1 MNKTRSIINIIFI
14 LISNVYLSA
23 VNVNV
28 NFLSYEVE
36 NGLSSNRTSCCTQ
49 DSYGYIWIGTRD
61 GLNKFDGYTFEIF
74 RSQENDTT
82 SLLSNWITTISL
94 NSDSILHIGTNKGI
108 QKFDY
113 SNKRLTMIVPSILNE
128 SKELNCTTKLLKY
141 LNPAQKFNITYLAAR
156 LILSYLTY

>member
-1 MNKTRSIINIIFI
+1 MLYSNTMQKSIKKTETGMKSFSASYNINITFFLDISKTSFYNIIMNKTRSIINIIFI

-74 RSQENDTT
+74 RRQKNDTT
-82 SLLSNWITTISL
+82 PL
-94 NSDSILHIGTNKGI
+94 
-108 QKFDY
+108 
-113 SNKRLTMIVPSILNE
+113 
-128 SKELNCTTKLLKY
+128 
-141 LNPAQKFNITYLAAR
+141 
-156 LILSYLTY
+156 

>member
-1 MNKTRSIINIIFI
+1 MDTNETRSIINIIFI

-74 RSQENDTT
+74 RRQENDTT

-113 SNKRLTMIVPSILNE
+113 SK
-128 SKELNCTTKLLKY
+128 KTTSVRRKNL
-141 LNPAQKFNITYLAAR
+141 R
-156 LILSYLTY
+156 